1 MAERSNRTLE
11 FTEKVVL
18 VTGASSG
25 IGRATALA
33 FAEKGAK
40 VVLSDRVEKAGEETL
55 TLIEKMGGE
64 AMWVFCDVSQSK
76 DVKNLF
82 KKIMDT
88 YGSLDCAFNN
98 AGIEGEQANLGDS
111 TEENFHKVIETNL
124 KSVWLCMKEEI
135 AIMTK
140 QKHGV
145 IVNCASI
152 AGLVGFTGI
161 STYVASKHA
170 VIGLT
175 RTAALEYAHSNIRV
189 NAVCPGV
196 IHTPMVDRLTHCDP
210 KKEQDLVKGE
220 PVGRMGQPEEIA
232 SAVLWLCS
240 EGASFVTG
248 HPLVVD
254 GGWVAQ

>member
-1 MAERSNRTLE
+1 MQVKKLE
-11 FTEKVVL
+11 FAEKVVL

-40 VVLSDRVEKAGEETL
+40 VVLSDRMEKGGEETL
-55 TLIEKMGGE
+55 KLIEEMGGK
-64 AMWVFCDVSQSK
+64 AIWVVCDVSQTK
-76 DVKNLF
+76 DVNNLF

-88 YGSLDCAFNN
+88 YGSLDYAFNN
-98 AGIEGEQANLGDS
+98 AGIEGEQASLGDS

-124 KSVWLCMKEEI
+124 KGVWLCMKEEI

-145 IVNCASI
+145 IINCASI

-161 STYVASKHA
+161 STYVASKHG

-175 RTAALEYAHSNIRV
+175 RTAALEYARSNIRV

-196 IHTPMVDRLTHCDP
+196 IHTPMVDRLTHRDP

-240 EGASFVTG
+240 DGASFVTG